1 MANKEVKTLAIDQ
14 EIEQLTGMARDEA
27 ILAQQE
33 KIEKE
38 MKESTPLVSEMLP
51 LSVLTDEFKS
61 DPVYCQ
67 KVEDLSTKHRS
78 IRKTRGDGNCFFRAF
93 GFAYFETLLTDK
105 VELHRFMGIAQ
116 KSKDELI
123 SLGFPAFTL
132 EDFHDTFMEAVQS
145 IQDKP
150 SLETVEE
157 TFRDQGISDYLVV
170 YFRLLTSGELQKQA
184 EFYQNFIE
192 GGRTVKEFCSQE
204 VEPMSKESDH
214 IHIIALTNALGA
226 GIRVAY
232 LDRGEGGKINCHDFP
247 EGCAPQITLLYRP
260 GHYDILYS

>member
-1 MANKEVKTLAIDQ
+1 MANKEEKPLTDQ
-14 EIEQLTGMARDEA
+14 EIEQFSGMARDEA
-27 ILAQQE
+27 IIAQVD

-38 MKESTPLVSEMLP
+38 MKESTALVSDKLP
-51 LSVLTDEFKS
+51 LSVLTDEFRS
-61 DPVYCQ
+61 DPVYSQ
-67 KVEDLSTKHRS
+67 KIEDLLTKHRF

-105 VELHRFMGIAQ
+105 VELHRFIGIA
-116 KSKDELI
+116 KESKDELI
-123 SLGFPAFTL
+123 NLGFPSFTL

-145 IQDKP
+145 LQDQP
-150 SLETVEE
+150 SVDKLVD
-157 TFRDQGISDYLVV
+157 TFCDQGISDYLVV
-170 YFRLLTSGELQKQA
+170 YFRLLTSGELQKQS

-204 VEPMSKESDH
+204 VEPMAKESDH
-214 IHIIALTNALGA
+214 IHIIALTTALSV

-232 LDRGEGGKINCHDFP
+232 LDRGEGGKVNCHDFP
-247 EGCAPQITLLYRP
+247 EGCTPQLTLLYRP